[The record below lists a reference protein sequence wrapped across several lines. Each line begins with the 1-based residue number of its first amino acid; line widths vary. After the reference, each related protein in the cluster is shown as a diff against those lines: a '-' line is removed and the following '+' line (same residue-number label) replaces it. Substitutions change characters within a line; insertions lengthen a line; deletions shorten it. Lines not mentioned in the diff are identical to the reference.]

1 MQNDASEQ
9 TILICALRLFK
20 HPVLVYSLRLQ
31 AIVRS
36 TILKNYCLLRGLA
49 KNRGRSKK
57 VEAEKRSAMG
67 FLYGFFSKVPK
78 KFKSSEADTRE
89 TTLQMG
95 ERQISEIEQVIIVFF
110 MFRLDKTN
118 ILRITQK
125 LQIGYLRKEVYTYPY
140 RVPIHYDMCNM
151 LRLGQ
156 TFLPYFL
163 LSSIIKL

>member
-36 TILKNYCLLRGLA
+36 TILKNYYYTTAFFEAQQKIEVAAKKWRLRREVLWA
-49 KNRGRSKK
+49 FYM
-57 VEAEKRSAMG
+57 A
-67 FLYGFFSKVPK
+67 FFSKVPK

-125 LQIGYLRKEVYTYPY
+125 LQIGYLRKEVHTYPF
-140 RVPIHYDMCNM
+140 RVPIHNDM
-151 LRLGQ
+151 LRLG
-156 TFLPYFL
+156 FLPYFL

>member
-20 HPVLVYSLRLQ
+20 HHPVLVYSLRLQ

-36 TILKNYCLLRGLA
+36 TILKNYYYTTAFFEAQQKIEVAAKKWRLRREVLWA
-49 KNRGRSKK
+49 FYIA
-57 VEAEKRSAMG
+57 V
-67 FLYGFFSKVPK
+67 FSKVPK

-118 ILRITQK
+118 IWRITQK
-125 LQIGYLRKEVYTYPY
+125 LRIWIPKKRGLHIPLQGPNTRRYV
-140 RVPIHYDMCNM
+140 
-151 LRLGQ
+151 
-156 TFLPYFL
+156 
-163 LSSIIKL
+163 